1 MEFIKNFDMKTLL
14 LNNIN
19 SSITKQKWNSL

>member
-1 MEFIKNFDMKTLL
+1 MEFIENFDMKTLF

-19 SSITKQKWNSL
+19 SSVTKQKWNSL

>member
-1 MEFIKNFDMKTLL
+1 MEFIENFDMKTLF